1 VADTSDV
8 STSAS
13 LDRVDRLLGHWDK
26 SREDNVALR
35 IRGHIDPARG
45 LALWGLTSHVYE
57 QARMV
62 RPLIESHGGIELAPT
77 IRSMYEN
84 ALMAQWL
91 VERGPKAL
99 PGFLKVGAR
108 QRFNLAKTMHEAS
121 WTGMTD
127 EIVQRLESGIPDEG
141 ELAAQAKHFEKV
153 LGDFEGGRLLY
164 AVYRYL
170 SGLSHPGIT
179 IVDAYAHMDTGG
191 NVSLRREAEMRDP
204 GTWAW
209 TTVWALVWS
218 RGALDSLTDASPARH
233 FLKGVAREA
242 GMPGFTLKLTE
253 EAAIKAYTD
262 EYEAGRRPPRGVSD

>member
-1 VADTSDV
+1 VADASDV

-13 LDRVDRLLGHWDK
+13 LDRVDRLLGHWDE
-26 SREDNVALR
+26 SREGDVALR
-35 IRGHIDPARG
+35 TRGHVDPAHG

-57 QARMV
+57 QARMA
-62 RPLIESHGGIELAPT
+62 RPLIESHGGIELAPI

-91 VERGPKAL
+91 VQRGPKAL
-99 PGFLKVGAR
+99 PSFLKVGAR

-127 EIVQRLESGIPDEG
+127 EIVERLESGIPDEG

-153 LGDFEGGRLLY
+153 LGDFEGGGLLY
-164 AVYRYL
+164 SVYRYL

-179 IVDAYAHMDTGG
+179 IVDAYAHMDIEG
-191 NVSLRREAEMRDP
+191 NMSLRREAETRDP

-233 FLKGVAREA
+233 FLKGMAQEA
-242 GMPGFTLKLTE
+242 GMPDYTLKLTK
-253 EAAIKAYTD
+253 EAAAKAYSD
-262 EYEAGRRPPRGVSD
+262 QYEAGRRRRRAVND

>member
-1 VADTSDV
+1 MADIADV

-13 LDRVDRLLGHWDK
+13 LDRVDRLLRHWERAQQD
-26 SREDNVALR
+26 DVALR
-35 IRGHIDPARG
+35 IRGHVEPAHG
-45 LALWGLTSHVYE
+45 LALWGLTCHVYE
-57 QARMV
+57 QTRLV
-62 RPLIESHGGIELAPT
+62 RPLIESHGGIELAPM
-77 IRSMYEN
+77 IRSLYEN

-91 VERGPKAL
+91 VQRGPKAL

-108 QRFNLAKTMHEAS
+108 QRFYLAKTMHEAS

-127 EIVQRLESGIPDEG
+127 EIVQRLENGIPEEG
-141 ELAAQAKHFEKV
+141 ELAAQAKHFEKI
-153 LGDFEGGRLLY
+153 LGDFGSGRLMY

-179 IVDAYAHMDTGG
+179 LVDAYAHMDAAG
-191 NVSLRREAEMRDP
+191 NVSLRREAEVHDA

-233 FLKGVAREA
+233 FLKGMAREA
-242 GMPGFTLKLTE
+242 GMPGYTLKLTK
-253 EAAIKAYTD
+253 EAAAKAYAD
-262 EYEAGRRPPRGVSD
+262 RYEAGRPRRRTAKD